1 MAGWLAGSERQNT
14 REGPECVG
22 CLVPGSADCGGEGLY
37 IVVAGRVSWLGGR
50 DTGFVTVAGSG
61 AMHCI
66 LSFALIDKR

>member
-1 MAGWLAGSERQNT
+1 MNGWLGWLAGSERQNT

-50 DTGFVTVAGSG
+50 DTGFVTVAGAGSG
-61 AMHCI
+61 GMHCI
-66 LSFALIDKR
+66 LSLH